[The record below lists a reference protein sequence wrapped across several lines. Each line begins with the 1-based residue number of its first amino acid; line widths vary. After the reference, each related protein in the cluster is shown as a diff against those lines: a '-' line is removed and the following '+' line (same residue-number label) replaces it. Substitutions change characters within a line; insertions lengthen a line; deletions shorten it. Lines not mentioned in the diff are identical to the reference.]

1 MNTPSS
7 YDPKDFFQTGVNVTN
22 AASLSTGTDK
32 NQTYL
37 SLGTTNA
44 KGIIHNN
51 DYERYNVTVR
61 NVAKMLKDKLTLDL
75 SFMLSS
81 VKEQNM
87 TSQGL
92 YYNPLVPLY
101 LFPAGDDFSKVQAY
115 QRYDSERNLLT
126 QYWPYST
133 SLALQN
139 PYWITEHIKIPN
151 HKNRYMATASA
162 KYEFADWIN
171 VTARAKMDRN
181 NERRERMYDAGTNT
195 LFASKY
201 GYYSKSNIENQQIYG
216 ELLLNIN
223 KYFVDNTLN
232 VTANVGG
239 NFENN
244 DYQSDYF
251 GGKLKSVANLFTF
264 GNVDTSEKNLA
275 NQYGYH

>member
-115 QRYDSERNLLT
+115 QRYDS
-126 QYWPYST
+126 
-133 SLALQN
+133 
-139 PYWITEHIKIPN
+139 
-151 HKNRYMATASA
+151 
-162 KYEFADWIN
+162 
-171 VTARAKMDRN
+171 
-181 NERRERMYDAGTNT
+181 NE
-195 LFASKY
+195 
-201 GYYSKSNIENQQIYG
+201 IY
-216 ELLLNIN
+216 
-223 KYFVDNTLN
+223 
-232 VTANVGG
+232 
-239 NFENN
+239 
-244 DYQSDYF
+244 
-251 GGKLKSVANLFTF
+251 
-264 GNVDTSEKNLA
+264 
-275 NQYGYH
+275 